1 MREQLQRLFDALARG
16 RRFVT
21 HDVWLLGREGEEVPY
36 GFVVKQ
42 VRVVI
47 ILLQNMVQDAL
58 LLRAAA
64 LAYTTVLSLV
74 PFIAVMYFVI
84 TQFNLTTEITG
95 MIADLTGDVSTSQ
108 GTKEPNDHKLD
119 DANQQIKEMINL
131 LVPGLSESM
140 EATPPAPDEQ
150 SPGDQSLSPSM
161 HDPESAPDAPP
172 EGLAPETDG
181 SVATPEAISEPE
193 TSAPVNPHPDT
204 PMPADQGENS
214 ETGENSK
221 ADTGEPP
228 SVTKTVEKP
237 IDPIDLILNMASE
250 SANPRALGL
259 MGLAFIL
266 TAVFGLMR
274 NIESSFNSI
283 WGLRST
289 RSWYRM
295 FSDYMM
301 ITLLLPFVVMGV
313 IGLTAAL
320 SSDTVSDS
328 LGVLAYCARGIQYLV
343 IWFAFTTLYAIVP
356 NTKVKWRYAILGGF
370 VAGTLWLLLSMGYF
384 GLQYGLARNSVV
396 YSGFALFPFLL
407 IWIYFSWV
415 ILLFGG
421 ELTYAYQNERTF
433 SMERHAA
440 GASQA
445 YREALALRAMVEIG
459 RRFDAGMPGLAPS
472 EAAEEWKVPMRLL
485 NETLDQLDEAGLVQ
499 RCATEPVSYAP
510 ARSIDKITIGHV
522 VAALREAGREPSSLR
537 EEELLQP
544 LLREVS
550 GSESKLMREPL
561 SEVIHK
567 LHPPH
572 PALALDQDGDTK
584 ALPEAGDDREEG
596 ETAGEDETS

>member
-1 MREQLQRLFDALARG
+1 MRAHLQRLFDALARG
-16 RRFVT
+16 QRFIT
-21 HDVWLLGREGEEVPY
+21 HDIWFLGREGEEVPY

-42 VRVVI
+42 IRVLIV
-47 ILLQNMVQDAL
+47 LVQNMIQDAL

-74 PFIAVMYFVI
+74 PFVAVLYFVI
-84 TQFNLTTEITG
+84 SQFNLTTEITSL
-95 MIADLTGDVSTSQ
+95 IAGFAGGEPAVQ
-108 GTKEPNDHKLD
+108 GGANRNGGGAEDPNE
-119 DANQQIKEMINL
+119 QIKELINL
-131 LVPGLSESM
+131 VIPGLSDSM
-140 EATPPAPDEQ
+140 SSERVPSGDLG
-150 SPGDQSLSPSM
+150 PGGEPSLV
-161 HDPESAPDAPP
+161 PER
-172 EGLAPETDG
+172 GLAPPD
-181 SVATPEAISEPE
+181 SAALPEREGP
-193 TSAPVNPHPDT
+193 PP
-204 PMPADQGENS
+204 PAAGE
-214 ETGENSK
+214 E
-221 ADTGEPP
+221 
-228 SVTKTVEKP
+228 P
-237 IDPIDLILNMASE
+237 IDPVDLILDMASK

-259 MGLAFIL
+259 MGLGFIL

-320 SSDTVSDS
+320 GSTVVTDR
-328 LGVLAYCARGIQYLV
+328 LGYIALAVRGIQYLV
-343 IWFAFTTLYAIVP
+343 IWFAFTALYAVVP

-396 YSGFALFPFLL
+396 YSSFALFPFLL

-415 ILLFGG
+415 ILLFGA
-421 ELTYAYQNERTF
+421 ELTFAYQNEKTF
-433 SMERHAA
+433 VMERHAA

-445 YREALALRAMVEIG
+445 YREAVALRAMVEIAH
-459 RRFDAGMPGLAPS
+459 RFDAGMPGLAPS
-472 EAAEEWKVPMRLL
+472 EAAEEWKVPTRLL
-485 NETLDQLDEAGLVQ
+485 NETLDQLDEADLVQ
-499 RCATEPVSYAP
+499 RCATEPVRFAP
-510 ARSIDKITIGHV
+510 SRSIDKITIGHV
-522 VAALREAGREPSSLR
+522 IAALRESGREPSALR
-537 EEELLQP
+537 EEEILQP

-561 SEVIHK
+561 SEVIHR

-572 PALALDQDGDTK
+572 PALAVDGEHETK
-584 ALPEAGDDREEG
+584 ALPDGTSSDGDSENDRG
-596 ETAGEDETS
+596 

>member
-1 MREQLQRLFDALARG
+1 MREQLQRLFEALARG
-16 RRFVT
+16 RRFVA
-21 HDVWLLGREGEEVPY
+21 HDIWVLGREGDEVPY

-42 VRVVI
+42 LRVLVVLI
-47 ILLQNMVQDAL
+47 QNMVQDAL

-74 PFIAVMYFVI
+74 PFFAVVYFVI
-84 TQFNLTTEITG
+84 SQFNLAPDITNWISNLAG
-95 MIADLTGDVSTSQ
+95 EESTDREPGDV
-108 GTKEPNDHKLD
+108 
-119 DANQQIKEMINL
+119 NQQIKEMINL
-131 LVPGLSESM
+131 LVPGLSETM
-140 EATPPAPDEQ
+140 EVESPAPGVQ
-150 SPGDQSLSPSM
+150 SPRDGFPAPSA
-161 HDPESAPDAPP
+161 H
-172 EGLAPETDG
+172 
-181 SVATPEAISEPE
+181 
-193 TSAPVNPHPDT
+193 
-204 PMPADQGENS
+204 NS
-214 ETGENSK
+214 ESTTDSQPEDSASEVNRGVTPGTVSGQGTGFPLDSQSISPTPAPGVEYSR
-221 ADTGEPP
+221 ADDGPQVYAGDRSNTATAE
-228 SVTKTVEKP
+228 VNP
-237 IDPIDLILNMASE
+237 IDPIDLILGMASR
-250 SANPRALGL
+250 SANPSALGL

-283 WGLRST
+283 WGLKRT

-301 ITLLLPFVVMGV
+301 ITLLLPFVVMTV

-320 SSDTVSDS
+320 SSGTVSER
-328 LGVLAYCARGIQYLV
+328 LGVLAYCVRGIQYLV
-343 IWFAFTTLYAIVP
+343 IWIAFTTLYAIVP

-415 ILLFGG
+415 ILLFGA
-421 ELTYAYQNERTF
+421 ELTFAYQNEKTF
-433 SMERHAA
+433 AMERHAA

-445 YREALALRAMVEIG
+445 YREALALRAMVEIAH
-459 RRFDAGMPGLAPS
+459 RFDAGLPGLAPS
-472 EAAEEWKVPMRLL
+472 EAAEDWKVPMRLL

-499 RCATEPVSYAP
+499 RCATEPVCYAP

-522 VAALREAGREPSSLR
+522 IAALREAGREPSPLR
-537 EEELLQP
+537 DEELLQP

-550 GSESKLMREPL
+550 GSESRLMHEPL

-572 PALALDQDGDTK
+572 PALMLDEKGDVK
-584 ALPEAGDDREEG
+584 ALPQAEKDMDSDDPSR
-596 ETAGEDETS
+596 T